1 MYDINKYL
9 ALPLLDRKD
18 PNGYIHEAD
27 RWSPRLASLIAA
39 EEGIVLE
46 DEHWEVIYCLRERFR
61 ELGPEWTAR
70 DLTRLLK
77 KDFADSGGKRR
88 LYQLFPHGPLAQ
100 GCRIAGLPLPQGTFN
115 ASFGSTH

>member
-9 ALPLLDRKD
+9 ASPLLDQKD
-18 PNGYIHEAD
+18 PYGYIHEAE
-27 RWSPRLASLIAA
+27 RWSPRLASLIAV

-46 DEHWEVIYCLRERFR
+46 DEHWEVIYSLRECFR

-70 DLTRLLK
+70 DITRRLEMN
-77 KDFADSGGKRR
+77 FADSGGKRH

-100 GCRIAGLPLPQGTFN
+100 GCRIAGLPLPQGTKSL
-115 ASFGSTH
+115 SFGSVH